1 LLSTECSG
9 VNKILR
15 SQKLE
20 HPMITTKVPPFLPS
34 FSLSLS
40 LSLSLVS
47 LSLFFISVSA
57 KEILAV

>member
-1 LLSTECSG
+1 M
-9 VNKILR
+9 

-20 HPMITTKVPPFLPS
+20 NPMITTKVPPFLPS
-34 FSLSLS
+34 FS